1 MGCTSR
7 RPYALHV
14 APLSHSRSLHRL
26 VQLIQCLHVRTR
38 NRGHSGT
45 KKEMNEERKRNT
57 YICPFNWRM
66 ADRLPPL
73 VFPRVQL
80 KSTGGPPPKNGAFLA
95 FFLPSFLPSFLSDL
109 VHRGLFVLLLTS
121 LAFIRGHPM
130 SLAALAQARIF
141 LRRHHGQPRGTP
153 GVRETT
159 AACPFAEIRSP
170 RWDFAGGCAVKSKKQ
185 RKTHGLLLLGSTHG
199 LP

>member
-1 MGCTSR
+1 MLSLALSLSLSLSR
-7 RPYALHV
+7 SLTRS
-14 APLSHSRSLHRL
+14 LSHSRSLHRL

-80 KSTGGPPPKNGAFLA
+80 KSTGGPPQKTGPFLLSS
-95 FFLPSFLPSFLSDL
+95 FLPSFLPSFLSDL

-141 LRRHHGQPRGTP
+141 MRRHHGQPRGTP

-170 RWDFAGGCAVKSKKQ
+170 RWDFAGAVLSKAKSKEK
-185 RKTHGLLLLGSTHG
+185 RTGCYS
-199 LP
+199 

>member
-1 MGCTSR
+1 MRCGFFGAVLATGDGADRLSGHL
-7 RPYALHV
+7 PQGELQNAPVLQLALSV
-14 APLSHSRSLHRL
+14 CLSLSLSLSLALSCSLLLCLCLCLSLALSLARSLSRSLHRL

-80 KSTGGPPPKNGAFLA
+80 KSTGGPPQKNGVFLA
-95 FFLPSFLPSFLSDL
+95 FFLPSFLPF
-109 VHRGLFVLLLTS
+109 
-121 LAFIRGHPM
+121 
-130 SLAALAQARIF
+130 
-141 LRRHHGQPRGTP
+141 
-153 GVRETT
+153 
-159 AACPFAEIRSP
+159 
-170 RWDFAGGCAVKSKKQ
+170 
-185 RKTHGLLLLGSTHG
+185 
-199 LP
+199 